1 MQKFWSYI
9 IDVLSVTGGVL
20 RYLEEIEPV
29 LGLAFENL
37 VVNNYRELL
46 PRLHLGGAL
55 ITSAAPYV
63 RKKSKERDG
72 NRLVEW
78 ATVVQ

>member
-1 MQKFWSYI
+1 M
-9 IDVLSVTGGVL
+9 
-20 RYLEEIEPV
+20 

-46 PRLHLGGAL
+46 PRLHLGGTL

-72 NRLVEW
+72 NRLVPRPRSR
-78 ATVVQ
+78 VNVHGDNFLDYSLCVS